1 VTFRR
6 ILWLATGLALGCA
19 PGPRTDIGP
28 APPIVVVAVT
38 GWGAQNPGLD
48 ELPDDV
54 RDGDDLLA
62 TGMGATALLEFLDGR
77 PALEQ
82 LRQVRDPL
90 AWARDRGW
98 SVRVDVLDTGI
109 RSEPE
114 FVVAVSNWDFADRFP
129 QPADVDLHVI
139 VVSDEALAEGTVR
152 SLLSSNPS
160 ERTVV
165 VCGIPEAP
173 RRNRGRGT
181 GGDPDAIYARL
192 RVPVYTNDPALL
204 PDPGSTLGA
213 VLNPLRGTD
222 ETVPDRRKAQWWNES
237 GGGLLVEDGAR
248 VALGGSGRE
257 PRLLSGEG
265 SDELAE
271 ELVEEALP
279 RGDLLILLRGSEAAD
294 LASFEV
300 LTTAVS
306 NWAPWGLEPIDVVEQ
321 TRVNC
326 IQLELVAE
334 PEGDGVLIHDA
345 HEVQI
350 TIRMLSALEDEPL
363 VGTPIRDAASGK
375 WLDVDAIRINPWSRN
390 FWRLTRI
397 PGHATSGD

>member
-1 VTFRR
+1 
-6 ILWLATGLALGCA
+6 
-19 PGPRTDIGP
+19 
-28 APPIVVVAVT
+28 
-38 GWGAQNPGLD
+38 
-48 ELPDDV
+48 
-54 RDGDDLLA
+54 
-62 TGMGATALLEFLDGR
+62 
-77 PALEQ
+77 
-82 LRQVRDPL
+82 
-90 AWARDRGW
+90 
-98 SVRVDVLDTGI
+98 
-109 RSEPE
+109 
-114 FVVAVSNWDFADRFP
+114 
-129 QPADVDLHVI
+129 
-139 VVSDEALAEGTVR
+139 
-152 SLLSSNPS
+152 
-160 ERTVV
+160 
-165 VCGIPEAP
+165 
-173 RRNRGRGT
+173 
-181 GGDPDAIYARL
+181 
-192 RVPVYTNDPALL
+192 VYTNDPALL

-390 FWRLTRI
+390 FWRLTRSTSLDVDAWWPGAPAGVHLLWI
-397 PGHATSGD
+397 PEGESPPAPVRFEEFGPD